1 MGAEEDDTEPEKAGG
16 SKTSPEPKE
25 IYLGSLELS
34 EQPFKEGRAVNVDQ
48 TRAKLAFRLLA
59 LLAAVIGVLLGL
71 LAAGSLTVQTF
82 DSTAGVVLSPIFALL
97 GAATGYY
104 YGKAER

>member
-1 MGAEEDDTEPEKAGG
+1 VPEPEGQSDTEEVD
-16 SKTSPEPKE
+16 
-25 IYLGSLELS
+25 IGSLTLDE
-34 EQPFKEGRAVNVDQ
+34 PAFTEGPARKVEQ
-48 TRAKLAFRLLA
+48 TRATLAYCLFG

-71 LAAGSLTVQTF
+71 LAAGSLTAQGF

-104 YGKAER
+104 YGRSGR